1 MLAVMEELL
10 EKILKDEALD
20 IKNVLVNAGKT
31 KDKADLNSET

>member
-20 IKNVLVNAGKT
+20 IKNVLVNTRKT